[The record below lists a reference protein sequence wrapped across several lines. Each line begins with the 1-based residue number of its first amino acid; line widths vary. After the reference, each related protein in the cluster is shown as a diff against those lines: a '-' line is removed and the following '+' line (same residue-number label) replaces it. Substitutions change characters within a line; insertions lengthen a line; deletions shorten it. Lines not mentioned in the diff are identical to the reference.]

1 MSTPDLVWTAADQTF
16 RLALSATP
24 APEPTLHLPD
34 GRAIALPVPAWLAL
48 RDALIALDPEAPR
61 VRAVRPGPA
70 NRGKPW
76 SPADDERV
84 STGFQAGIEP
94 AGIAREVGRTRG
106 AVVARLVRLGLMEEA
121 AAGLRYPAR

>member
-16 RLALSATP
+16 RLAMSATP

-34 GRAIALPVPAWLAL
+34 GRAIVLTVPAWLAL
-48 RDALIALDPEAPR
+48 RDALRALDPNGTVKPN
-61 VRAVRPGPA
+61 RPGPA

-76 SPADDERV
+76 APDDDERV

-94 AGIAREVGRTRG
+94 AAIAREVGRTRG
-106 AVVARLVRLGLMEEA
+106 AVVARLVRLGLMEES
-121 AAGLRYPAR
+121 AAGLRYPAH

>member
-16 RLALSATP
+16 RLAVSATP

-48 RDALIALDPEAPR
+48 RDALRALDPEAPR
-61 VRAVRPGPA
+61 AARPGPA

-76 SPADDERV
+76 APDDDERV

-94 AGIAREVGRTRG
+94 AAIAREVGRTRG

-121 AAGLRYPAR
+121 AAGLRYPTS